1 MLARR
6 SYSTAAPFG
15 FLKDDK
21 QQQSSRMNG
30 YMAFSIFANIDFR
43 ELKGNH
49 LRIKLQDLREHT
61 LQLYHVI

>member
-6 SYSTAAPFG
+6 SYTTAPPFG
-15 FLKDDK
+15 FLKDVK
-21 QQQSSRMNG
+21 QQQSSRTNC
-30 YMAFSIFANIDFR
+30 YLAFSIFANVDFS

-49 LRIKLQDLREHT
+49 LRIKLQDLRERT